1 MRRART
7 VSRWL
12 LVAIAALALIAAV
25 GLAFCQYKY
34 TSAPQVRVLSA
45 GDLIHWSVDAE
56 RVSRYKALADA
67 LRSGIRDRLT
77 ESQRRTRTN
86 DALQI
91 TAP

>member
-45 GDLIHWSVDAE
+45 GPNAVWLAHRWVEKKRKDDSV
-56 RVSRYKALADA
+56 
-67 LRSGIRDRLT
+67 
-77 ESQRRTRTN
+77 RRQHATV
-86 DALQI
+86 
-91 TAP
+91 

>member
-1 MRRART
+1 VRRAQT

-45 GDLIHWSVDAE
+45 GPNAVWLAQYRVEKKYMDDSVW
-56 RVSRYKALADA
+56 R
-67 LRSGIRDRLT
+67 
-77 ESQRRTRTN
+77 Q
-86 DALQI
+86 QP
-91 TAP
+91 TA